1 MLVDMTCHEDYDVI
15 ETIRMN
21 RLQLNNKYNVCYS
34 IHECMGF
41 KAIYHRL

>member
-21 RLQLNNKYNVCYS
+21 RLQLNIKYNVCYS
-34 IHECMGF
+34 ILGMYG
-41 KAIYHRL
+41 L